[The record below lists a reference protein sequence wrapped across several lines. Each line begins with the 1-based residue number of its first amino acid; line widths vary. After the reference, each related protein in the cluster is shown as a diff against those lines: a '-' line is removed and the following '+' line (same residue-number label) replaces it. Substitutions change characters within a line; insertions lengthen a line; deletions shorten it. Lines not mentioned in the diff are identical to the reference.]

1 MLLTSDAEAT
11 RLRHFNHEVIAQA
24 LVLVSRFDA
33 PGAPA
38 YAGPVGSH
46 LRHVVEH
53 YDALLAPPVAGEVDY
68 DRRPRDP
75 DLERSCTAASR
86 RLLAI
91 QQRLADAGAALDT
104 PLRVLGRAGLG
115 GEFGFSV
122 TSTLG
127 RELVFVGSHAV
138 HHYAL
143 LQTWCRQHGVDIGA
157 DFGKAP
163 ATVAHER
170 AAAGLRP
177 AKCEVAAV
185 HPPRPFAALNEEAT

>member
-1 MLLTSDAEAT
+1 MPTTPDAETT

-24 LVLVSRFDA
+24 LALVARFEA

-46 LRHVVEH
+46 LRHIVEH
-53 YDALLAPPVAGEVDY
+53 YDALLAPPVPGEVDY
-68 DRRPRDP
+68 DQRPRDRV
-75 DLERSCTAASR
+75 LERCSAVAGR
-86 RLLAI
+86 RLLAL
-91 QQRLADAGAALDT
+91 QQRLSETGAALDT
-104 PLRVLGRAGLG
+104 PVRVLGRAGLG
-115 GEFGFSV
+115 GEFEFSV
-122 TSTLG
+122 ASTLG

-143 LQTWCRQHGVDIGA
+143 LQTWCRQHGIDTGA

-170 AAAGLRP
+170 TASGALAA
-177 AKCEVAAV
+177 
-185 HPPRPFAALNEEAT
+185 